1 MGFSSQAGSVA
12 FRTQS
17 VAATFP
23 ADFASAATIIKTK
36 TGALATNRDLL
47 IPDPEIGGG
56 RDVNDAFLG
65 AAFWSGDYEFYVRPG
80 SLGTLLAAAF
90 GTKLD
95 GPGGVNEQETITIT
109 GAPTGGSF
117 TLTYSGQTT
126 VAIPYNATAAQ
137 VQDALV
143 NLSNIA
149 LGEVYCTG
157 GPFPATPVVV
167 NFTGTLSGTLTGAPM
182 TKTDSFTGGSS
193 PASAITRTVTG
204 LTNAA
209 AFSHLFIP
217 NDVGTM
223 PFIAFEENVGNGFD
237 VFRYTDG
244 VINTFH
250 LESEANGYLM
260 GTAGMIARLQTA
272 QASPTAIAL
281 GADNLDLIVG
291 TNITATF
298 NGVTLA
304 ARSFK
309 FDLDNG
315 ITTDDFRLGSL
326 YLGDLTAKRRNVTA
340 GVHIREQDKTLY
352 RQAVYGSSAAT
363 APGGVI
369 TKSPVVI
376 TCSTYSTIPSSSPA
390 LAYSIKI
397 ELPLCA
403 IKPYPLKASGDDII
417 ESDVEFQALRPYPNG
432 VVARVTLMNGSNVTA

>member
-23 ADFASAATIIKTK
+23 ADLNTNGVIIKTK

-80 SLGTLLAAAF
+80 ALGTLLKAAF
-90 GTKLD
+90 GTQQD
-95 GPGGVNEQETITIT
+95 GPGGVNEKETITMT
-109 GAPTGGSF
+109 GSPTGGSF

-126 VAIPYNATAAQ
+126 AAIPYNATAAQ

-143 NLSNIA
+143 NLSNIGY
-149 LGEVYCTG
+149 GEVWCTG
-157 GPFPATPVVV
+157 GPFPATAVVV

-182 TKTDSFTGGSS
+182 TKTDSLTGGST
-193 PASAITRTVTG
+193 PATAITRTVTG
-204 LTNAA
+204 LSNVGT
-209 AFSHLFIP
+209 FSHLFVP
-217 NDVGTM
+217 NDLGAM
-223 PFIAFEENVGNGFD
+223 PFIAFEENVGNGLD
-237 VFRYTDG
+237 VYRYTDG
-244 VINTFH
+244 VVNTFH
-250 LESEANGYLM
+250 LEAEANGYLM

-272 QASPTAIAL
+272 QASPTAIANT
-281 GADNLDLIVG
+281 DSLDMIVG

-298 NGVTLA
+298 NSVTLA

-309 FDLDNG
+309 FDFDNG

-326 YLGDLTAKRRNVTA
+326 YLGDLTAKRRTVTA
-340 GVHIREQDKTLY
+340 GVHVREQDKNLY

-363 APGGVI
+363 AVGGVI

-376 TCSTYSTIPSSSPA
+376 TASTYSTIPGSSPS
-390 LAYSIKI
+390 LAYSLMI

-417 ESDVEFQALRPYPNG
+417 ESDIEFQALRPFTNNP
-432 VVARVTLMNGSNVTA
+432 VCRVTLVNGSSVTA